1 MPPGLASCVVQ
12 VEASL
17 LGSISPQHLL
27 KVLSEAALPLILF
40 AETGLLLG
48 FFLPGDSLLFIA
60 GYATVADNSLRLHL
74 SLPVVLV
81 LAPVAAVIGAQVG
94 YEIGRR
100 AGPRLFSRPQSRLFR
115 AEYVDKT
122 AEVFSAFGPRRAVV
136 LARFIP
142 IVRTFLNP
150 MAGTVQMPV
159 RDFTI
164 WNVVGGVL
172 WTVGLILLGHGLGH
186 VQFVRTHI
194 EVLVVLVVFLSVVPI
209 LFELTRRGVRSR
221 ASGQ

>member
-1 MPPGLASCVVQ
+1 VQ
-12 VEASL
+12 VDASVL
-17 LGSISPQHLL
+17 SSISPQHLL

-60 GYATVADNSLRLHL
+60 GYATVAGNSLRLHL

-81 LAPVAAVIGAQVG
+81 LAPIAAIIGAQVG

-100 AGPRLFSRPQSRLFR
+100 AGPRLFARPESRLFR
-115 AEYVDKT
+115 EEYVDKT
-122 AEVFSAFGPRRAVV
+122 AEVFTAFGPRRAVV

-150 MAGTVQMPV
+150 MAGTVRMPL

-164 WNVVGGVL
+164 WNIVGGVL
-172 WTVGLILLGHGLGH
+172 WTVGLILLGHALGH
-186 VQFVRTHI
+186 VSFVRTHI
-194 EVLVVLVVFLSVVPI
+194 EVLVIFVVFLSILPV

-221 ASGQ
+221 GSGQ